1 MNELVQWLNDE
12 AERLEKEQATSDD
25 PYKTV
30 NHSFIQGFY
39 YALAHVE
46 LFNNK
51 EETK

>member
-1 MNELVQWLNDE
+1 MNELVQWLNKE
-12 AERLEKEQATSDD
+12 AERLEKEQATSDE
-25 PYKTV
+25 PFKTV

-51 EETK
+51 EEVE

>member
-1 MNELVQWLNDE
+1 MNELVQWLNEE
-12 AERLEKEQATSDD
+12 AERLEKEQATTGD

-46 LFNNK
+46 LFNDM
-51 EETK
+51 EEQE